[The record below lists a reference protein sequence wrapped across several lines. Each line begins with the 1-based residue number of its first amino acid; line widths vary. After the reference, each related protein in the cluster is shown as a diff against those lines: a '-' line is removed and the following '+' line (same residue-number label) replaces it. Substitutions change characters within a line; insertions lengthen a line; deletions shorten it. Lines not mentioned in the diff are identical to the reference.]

1 MIPHF
6 FLWREV
12 VFLNEEHIRMYAPIL
27 QQYGLKPFRVD
38 DYGKVKKVYAN
49 AGLFALK
56 EITNAREMAA
66 VQQSYMLYGKQM
78 IPLYLSRQGLPF
90 VSHGRHYYLMPW
102 IAIEKRKEKHEQIR
116 SFFRTLAYLHQTSL
130 KQIDVREEEISAY
143 YEQKKKEWKQQRSF
157 LQAYIEKCENT
168 WYMSPFQLQCCAYFY
183 EIMQAYWFAETE
195 LEKWYEKIKE
205 TKKWRIAWIHGKA
218 RLSHYLETGK
228 EQRYFFSWERA
239 SWNSPLFD
247 IVMALRHHMRT
258 FPPVSNEWAE
268 GVKEYEEILPLT
280 EEERSFLYSH
290 LAQPHFFYRCI
301 DEYETKRKPEKNERE
316 YVAELQRHYFAMK
329 NMEYIVMRLVQQNET
344 ENTKSILD
352 EEPPQ

>member
-1 MIPHF
+1 MKGVVS
-6 FLWREV
+6 LDRERI
-12 VFLNEEHIRMYAPIL
+12 EMYVPIL

-38 DYGKVKKVYAN
+38 DYGKVKKVHTN

-56 EITNAREMAA
+56 EITNAKEMAA
-66 VQQSYMLYGKQM
+66 VQQSYMLYGKQL

-102 IAIEKRKEKHEQIR
+102 IAMEKRTEKHEQIR

-130 KQIDVREEEISAY
+130 KQIEVREEEIRAY
-143 YEQKKKEWKQQRSF
+143 YERKKQEWEQQRSF

-168 WYMSPFQLQCCAYFY
+168 WYMSPFQLQCCTYFH

-228 EQRYFFSWERA
+228 EQCYFFSWERA

-247 IVMALRHHMRT
+247 VIIALRYHTRT
-258 FPPVSNEWAE
+258 FPPIGDEWLE
-268 GVKEYEEILPLT
+268 GVEEYEKTLSLL
-280 EEERSFLYSH
+280 EEERSFFFSH
-290 LAQPHFFYRCI
+290 LAQPNFLYRCMY
-301 DEYETKRKPEKNERE
+301 EYETKRQNGKSEQE
-316 YVAELQRHYFAMK
+316 YVSELQRLYFAMK
-329 NMEYIVMRLVQQNET
+329 NMEYIVMRLVQQKEVEEAKSTPDET
-344 ENTKSILD
+344 
-352 EEPPQ
+352 PPQ